1 MDVSRIKVSGLKCF
15 SGPREVD
22 LDLARPD
29 GTAAGWTVLAGPNG
43 SGKSTLLQAVA
54 LALGAHPAV
63 PVERWLAVGSPAG
76 SVELNGGAAWRIV
89 GAAGAAPRAER
100 TGPPSARH
108 RWFGPVAR
116 PAPAGI
122 QGAAAALVEDGLLPD
137 GWRLAATGPD
147 GPWVERAGLALPLA
161 ELGDGVARLV
171 TLVAELSAI
180 TRRTRPEYVDG
191 RPTLPV
197 RATVLIDDVDAHLHP
212 AWQQR
217 VGGWLTAHFP
227 QVQFIVATHSPY
239 VCQAADPGALIR
251 LAGPEEEP
259 APPRLLGEDL
269 HQRIL
274 YGSGDD
280 TALSELFG
288 LASAYSANAEA
299 ERRLLVRLERKLYA
313 GDASAAELAEYREL
327 GAKLNSS
334 LTARAD
340 EATARLLGRDR

>member
-43 SGKSTLLQAVA
+43 SGKTTLLQAVA

-63 PVERWLAVGSPAG
+63 AADRWLTAGCPAG
-76 SVELNGGAAWRIV
+76 SVELNGGAAWRV
-89 GAAGAAPRAER
+89 TAGERPRAER
-100 TGPPSARH
+100 TGPLSVRH
-108 RWFGPVAR
+108 RYFGPTRR
-116 PAPAGI
+116 PAAAEI
-122 QGAAAALVEDGLLPD
+122 RGAAAALVEDGLLPD
-137 GWRLAATGPD
+137 GWRLDPRPHAD
-147 GPWVERAGLALPLA
+147 GPWAVRAGVALPLP
-161 ELGDGVARLV
+161 ELGDGTAALAA
-171 TLVAELSAI
+171 LVAELSAI
-180 TRRTRPEYVDG
+180 TRRTRPEYLDDT
-191 RPTLPV
+191 PTLPV
-197 RATVLIDDVDAHLHP
+197 RATVLIDDIEAHLHP

-217 VGGWLTAHFP
+217 VGSWLTAHFP
-227 QVQFIVATHSPY
+227 KVQFIVATHSPY
-239 VCQAADPGALIR
+239 VCQASDPGALIR
-251 LAGPEEEP
+251 LPGPEDG
-259 APPRLLGEDL
+259 AAGPRLLGEDL

-288 LASAYSANAEA
+288 LASAYSPNAEA

>member
-29 GTAAGWTVLAGPNG
+29 GTAAGWTVLAGPGG
-43 SGKSTLLQAVA
+43 SGKTTLLQAVA

-63 PVERWLAVGSPAG
+63 AADRWLAAG
-76 SVELNGGAAWRIV
+76 HPGGAVELNGGATWRIT
-89 GAAGAAPRAER
+89 GAVPRAER
-100 TGPPSARH
+100 SGPLSARH
-108 RWFGPVAR
+108 RYFGPTR
-116 PAPAGI
+116 PPAAAPI
-122 QGAAAALVEDGLLPD
+122 RGAAAALVEDGLLPD
-137 GWRLAATGPD
+137 GWRLDPAHTET
-147 GPWVERAGLALPLA
+147 PWVRRAGLALPLA
-161 ELGDGVARLV
+161 ELGDGVARLTALV
-171 TLVAELSAI
+171 TELAAV
-180 TRRTRPEYVDG
+180 TRRTRPEDVDG
-191 RPTLPV
+191 VPTLPV
-197 RATVLIDDVDAHLHP
+197 RATVLIDDVDSHLHP
-212 AWQQR
+212 VWQQR
-217 VGGWLTAHFP
+217 IGTWLTTHFP

-251 LAGPEEEP
+251 LAGPDDEP
-259 APPRLLGEDL
+259 AGPRLLGEDL
-269 HQRIL
+269 HQRVL

-288 LASAYSANAEA
+288 LTSAYSPAAEA